1 MLVLTFITKVAVV
14 KTGASVQCRP
24 GKIVCVGIIRPKPHT
39 VPGRL
44 EIIRAGTSCGERV
57 GAHNF
62 E

>member
-39 VPGRL
+39 VPGAVRNYKGGDVVCEEGGCSQL
-44 EIIRAGTSCGERV
+44 
-57 GAHNF
+57 
-62 E
+62 